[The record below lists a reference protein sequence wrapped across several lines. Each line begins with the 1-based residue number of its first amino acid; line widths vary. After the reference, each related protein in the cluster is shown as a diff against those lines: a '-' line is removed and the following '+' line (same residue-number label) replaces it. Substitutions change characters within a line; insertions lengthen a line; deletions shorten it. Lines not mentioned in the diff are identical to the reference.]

1 MSHCLFWKGIIRVN
15 GRLTISG
22 SVPFLSTVF
31 QIYACMMV
39 FFFSNMIENQMMS
52 TGAFEITLNGEPLFG
67 GTAFL
72 YTLHFFFLCLFT
84 EWINSLFFLSA
95 NHLFYVVQEKVFYSL
110 WGKCSVTH
118 DYQPSLNWARSKL
131 GSRGV
136 FYRLLI
142 SLSPLKPYCY

>member
-1 MSHCLFWKGIIRVN
+1 MLHCLFWKGIIRVN

-67 GTAFL
+67 GTVFL
-72 YTLHFFFLCLFT
+72 YTTFLFPLPFY
-84 EWINSLFFLSA
+84 WMDQFLVFLSA

-110 WGKCSVTH
+110 WGKGSVTH